1 MWATRHHLR
10 EIYAA
15 LDAARSYPEWVEAAE
30 ALDEQTGATSWRE
43 DDASPHY
50 DAEALRQSMQAMERL
65 RREGDALGLASHL
78 TEDLYRYLNDLTA
91 PELYQGALAGP
102 KRLVER
108 YLDKAEASLVWLA
121 GVPSIPPQVLLR
133 RFEEAWRVFGRSA
146 LMLSGGATW
155 GFHHLGVVKALFAQ
169 GLLPSILSG
178 ASTGA
183 MIAAGACTRSD
194 AELADL
200 FANPEQ
206 MRLDGLAPLGVR
218 RALGQGALLDPD
230 QLREVLCH
238 NLGDLTFAEAHE
250 RSGRVLNISVSPVRH
265 RQKPRL
271 LTHLT
276 APDVLVTSAVLASSA
291 LPGLFP
297 PVVLERR
304 TAAGHV
310 QPYIYDERW
319 VDGSI
324 SGDLPK
330 RRLSRLHNVNHF
342 IVSQTNPHVLPFVRH
357 HARPG
362 IRPVVTGLLAA
373 TARSHSTWATELAR
387 RISRSGRIERTATA
401 LHSVINQEYG
411 GDIDLHPQFRWD
423 LARRVV
429 ANPSPAELVD
439 FILEGER
446 SVWPH
451 IALIRDQTRIG
462 RAFQTCVGRL
472 RATQG

>member
-1 MWATRHHLR
+1 MWSARHHLR

-15 LDAARSYPEWVEAAE
+15 LDAARSYPEWLEAAE
-30 ALDEQTGATSWRE
+30 ALDEQTGAAAWRAE
-43 DDASPHY
+43 DDSPRY

-65 RREGDALGLASHL
+65 RRESDALGLARHL
-78 TEDLYRYLNDLTA
+78 TEDLYRHLNDLTA
-91 PELYQGALAGP
+91 PELYQRAMAGP
-102 KRLVER
+102 KHLVER
-108 YLDKAEASLVWLA
+108 YLDKAESSLRWLA
-121 GVPSIPPQVLLR
+121 GVPSMPPTVLLE
-133 RFEEAWRVFGRSA
+133 RFEAAWRVFGRSA

-155 GFHHLGVVKALFAQ
+155 GFHHLGVVKALFGL

-183 MIAAGACTRSD
+183 MIAAGVCTRSD
-194 AELADL
+194 PELADL
-200 FANPEQ
+200 FADPDQ
-206 MRLDGLAPLGVR
+206 MRLDGLVPVALS
-218 RALGQGALLDPD
+218 RAIQQGALLDPAR
-230 QLREVLCH
+230 LRAVLHH
-238 NLGDLTFAEAHE
+238 NLGSQTFAEAHAH
-250 RSGRVLNISVSPVRH
+250 SGRVLNISVSPVRH

-297 PVVLERR
+297 PVVLEHRD
-304 TAAGHV
+304 ADGHV
-310 QPYIYDERW
+310 QPYIHDERW

-362 IRPVVTGLLAA
+362 IGPVITGLLSATVRSHGAWAMDLARRLSRSDRVEQAA
-373 TARSHSTWATELAR
+373 TALRSVLD
-387 RISRSGRIERTATA
+387 
-401 LHSVINQEYG
+401 QEYR
-411 GDIDLHPQFRWD
+411 GDIDIHPQLRWD

-429 ANPSPAELVD
+429 ANPTRRELAA

-451 IALIRDQTRIG
+451 VALIRDQTRIG
-462 RAFQTCVGRL
+462 RAFRACVAQL
-472 RATQG
+472 QSAIP